1 MRRIVWNEATASQ
14 RGDALARPDLRADPA
29 MRRRVTA
36 MLDAVAEGGWD
47 AVATLARTIDGAA
60 PERVSVAPI
69 AAQARAELDAEAVAA
84 IELAASNIRTFHE
97 ASRPQDIAVETM
109 PGLTVRKLWRA
120 IPRVGLYV
128 PGGVTPLFSSLLM
141 QALPA
146 RAAGVEELVVVTPPR
161 KDGGLDPA
169 LALAAEL
176 CGIDSVW
183 TLGGAQAV
191 AALAFGAG
199 EIPAC
204 DKVCGPG
211 NAWVAEA
218 KAQIAARGIAIDL
231 PAGPSELM
239 VIADAG
245 ANPRVVA
252 ADLLGQAE
260 HDAHAQVLLATDSAE
275 LATRVEAE
283 VEDLLE
289 ELPRADQARAAI
301 DNSRIVLV
309 DTLADAVSIANDYAP
324 EHLSL
329 AVAAPDDLI
338 DDIVNAGAVFVGYQG
353 AESFGDYCAGS
364 SHVLPTDRAARAW
377 GGISTHT
384 FMKAISV
391 QHITPERAQALAAP
405 TAAMARLEGL
415 EAHARSAE
423 MRGNAS

>member
-1 MRRIVWNEATASQ
+1 MRRIVWNQATASQ
-14 RGDALARPDLRADPA
+14 RADALARPDLRADPA

-146 RAAGVEELVVVTPPR
+146 RAARVEELIVVTPPR

-176 CGIDSVW
+176 CGIDAVW

-191 AALAFGAG
+191 AAMAFGAG

-275 LATRVEAE
+275 LAQMVEAE
-283 VEDLLE
+283 VERLLE

-309 DTLADAVSIANDYAP
+309 ETLADAVGIANDYAP

-329 AVAAPDDLI
+329 AVAAPDALI

-391 QHITPERAQALAAP
+391 QHITPERAAALAAP

-423 MRGNAS
+423 MRGNV